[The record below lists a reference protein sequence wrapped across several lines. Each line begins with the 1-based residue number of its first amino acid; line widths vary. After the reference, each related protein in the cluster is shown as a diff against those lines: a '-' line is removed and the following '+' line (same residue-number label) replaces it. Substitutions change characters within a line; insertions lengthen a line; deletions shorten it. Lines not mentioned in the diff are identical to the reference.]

1 MNINHSIQ
9 SDPNNAA
16 AHSKLFESI
25 RKDIYNNLSLSETQR
40 AIIEEMVRGS
50 PSRVV
55 GKHALTNVITEIYSI
70 KNQIPMILESHS
82 CELIYFYL
90 LELNSDILYFCVQVP
105 CPGIE
110 RYKKDKKHVSNAT
123 LDFLV
128 FRKDSITLVECKYQD
143 SIDKLIAKGADDWV
157 KSENGYKHISYESW
171 ATKNGMN
178 FMVWVQNPPTAIWH
192 QNLDACYQFLN
203 VELTQREQKTVTAA
217 LKIIKSTPRSL
228 TFLKETLKH
237 FSGRLA
243 LWLIANGYCFS
254 ALRSTSIARPD
265 DFILYASKKQAEE
278 IDDINFK
285 ALHKQVAQPNI
296 TNTLLLA
303 SQTDIKAA
311 EGRLARLE
319 RIKNGQEPET
329 KRMKEL
335 RLKIEAAESNGVSAL
350 EAAITRY
357 SASGNR
363 EDRLN
368 VVQREVLNT
377 TVKKYWNNGKAN
389 TQIDLW
395 FHLDLLCKDKNV
407 DTPSISFLSKHLKK
421 LNPQLRALGTG
432 GLRKFQS
439 IAPRTENILRTNPAL
454 CYGHTLHIDSSKLDI
469 KCAPNLLTNFPMN
482 SPIFYIGI
490 DEATENVMSH
500 ALIFGSARTDGL
512 AILLRRYV
520 KHHGCLP
527 ARIFMDRGAENR
539 SKWVRQFAHDFNII
553 ITIVPT
559 AASRFNSFAENI
571 INQVNSQVSRK
582 FPGST
587 DPDKAGRKVD
597 GRFKSFKNAK
607 VGFIEISNHFKDFIY
622 HDHPIKPDDS
632 GERPIDKKNELMDE
646 YGMVGKPCDYNDDFM
661 IQTSI
666 VLEVTKN
673 QFERHGI
680 RTGNGYFTS
689 TELQL
694 ALRTNRATEVRSDCI
709 DPSIMYV
716 KVGRKWY
723 KAFGKYTTKHLQ
735 MSDDEKLFHLLIRP
749 EINKSNRQQ
758 KHTIKK
764 TRFDRHQ
771 AANEARESNEDI
783 DPNALEP
790 TNVLDFPSKNMAE
803 PICENMTGFS
813 WDEIPDSGDDVYEF

>member
-1 MNINHSIQ
+1 MNINQSIL
-9 SDPNNAA
+9 SDTDYVAEHLKKFGLA
-16 AHSKLFESI
+16 RL
-25 RKDIYNNLSLSETQR
+25 DIYNKLGLTETQR
-40 AIIEEMVRGS
+40 AIIEEMVRSS
-50 PSRVV
+50 PSRKI
-55 GKHALTNVITEIYSI
+55 GKNALTNVITEIYSI
-70 KNQIPMILESHS
+70 KNLQPLILESHT

-110 RYKKDKKHVSNAT
+110 RYKNDKKHVSNAT

-128 FRKDSITLVECKYQD
+128 FRKDSITLVECKYQAN
-143 SIDKLIAKGADDWV
+143 IDKLIAKGSDDWV
-157 KSENGYKHISYESW
+157 KSENGYKHISYENW
-171 ATKNGMN
+171 AIKNGI
-178 FMVWVQNPPTAIWH
+178 FFEVWVQNPPIAIWH
-192 QNLDACYQFLN
+192 QNLDACYQFIN
-203 VELTQREQKTVTAA
+203 VELSQREEKTAAAA
-217 LKIIKSTPRSL
+217 LKAIKSRPRNL
-228 TFLKETLKH
+228 TFLKQTFKH
-237 FSGRLA
+237 FSGKLA
-243 LWLIANGYCFS
+243 LWLIANGHCFS
-254 ALRSTSIARPD
+254 ALRSTSIVRPD
-265 DFILYASKKQAEE
+265 EFILYASKIQADE
-278 IDDINFK
+278 IDNINFK
-285 ALHKQVAQPNI
+285 ALNDQVAQPI
-296 TNTLLLA
+296 IGNTLLLA

-311 EGRLARLE
+311 EARLARLE

-329 KRMKEL
+329 KRMTEL
-335 RLKIEAAESNGVSAL
+335 KLKVDAAEANNVSAL
-350 EAAITRY
+350 EAALTTY
-357 SASGNR
+357 STSGNR

-368 VVQREVLNT
+368 VVQREVLDT
-377 TVKKYWNNGKAN
+377 IVRKYWNKGKTN

-407 DTPSISFLSKHLKK
+407 STPSISFLCKHLKK
-421 LNPQLRALGTG
+421 LNPQIRALGTG

-439 IAPRTENILRTNPAL
+439 IAPRTENILRSNPAL

-469 KCAPNLLTNFPMN
+469 KCAPNILTNFPMN
-482 SPIFYIGI
+482 SPLFYVGI
-490 DEATENVMSH
+490 DEATEIVMTH

-520 KHHGCLP
+520 RKHGCLP
-527 ARIFMDRGAENR
+527 ARIFMDRGTENR
-539 SKWVRQFAHDFNII
+539 SKWIRQFAHYFHII

-559 AASRFNSFAENI
+559 AASRFNSLAENI
-571 INQVNSQVSRK
+571 INHVNSQVSHK

-597 GRFKSFKNAK
+597 GHFKSYKNAK
-607 VGFIEISNHFKDFIY
+607 VSFIEISKHFKDFIY

-646 YGMVGKPCDYNDDFM
+646 FGMVGKPCEYNDDFL

-666 VLEVTKN
+666 ILEVTKN
-673 QFERHGI
+673 QCERHGI
-680 RTGNGYFTS
+680 RTGDGYFTS
-689 TELQL
+689 TELQF
-694 ALRTNRATEVRSDCI
+694 ALRTNSATEIRSDCI
-709 DPSIMYV
+709 DPNIMYV

-749 EINKSNRQQ
+749 EINKTNRQQ
-758 KHTIKK
+758 KLAIKK

-783 DPNALEP
+783 DPNAVEP